1 MMLKKFVVLTIGL
14 QFRCSGPSI
23 VQFCLLLR
31 SSVDEQMGVWKAAGY
46 GRCWWSVINSGHQFG
61 TPRGWSS
68 IIQAPIPRHLSK
80 KHPTSKIV
88 TTADMQEMD
97 ILILGAGWTSTFLI
111 PLLKARNLT
120 YAATSTTGREG
131 TIKFKFD
138 PSETDP
144 TYFKTLPAA
153 RNILITFPLTEKGQA
168 HRLVWSYNFTHQ
180 RLSRNAR
187 YLQLGSTGIW
197 QIDQKNTWVDRHSPY
212 NKENARA
219 IAEDELISMDGCV
232 LNLAG
237 LWGGERQPKN
247 WVGRVATTKEQV
259 KSKKSLHL
267 IHGEDVARAILAI
280 FEKWE
285 QSKASGSRWMLTD
298 GQVYCWWS
306 LMAGWAKEGKHV
318 DEEPSKQSRWVYELM
333 EEEGVKALP
342 RDMETL
348 GRCYDS
354 RDFWKTFDLTPL
366 RSRI

>member
-1 MMLKKFVVLTIGL
+1 M
-14 QFRCSGPSI
+14 P
-23 VQFCLLLR
+23 
-31 SSVDEQMGVWKAAGY
+31 
-46 GRCWWSVINSGHQFG
+46 
-61 TPRGWSS
+61 
-68 IIQAPIPRHLSK
+68 HLMK
-80 KHPTSKIV
+80 LDVEANT
-88 TTADMQEMD
+88 MQEMD
-97 ILILGAGWTSTFLI
+97 VLILGAGWTSTFLI

-120 YAATSTTGREG
+120 YAATTTTGRDG

-144 TYFKTLPAA
+144 SYFKTLPAA
-153 RNILITFPLTEKGQA
+153 RNVLITFPLNEKGQS

-180 RLSRNAR
+180 RSGSNVR

-197 QIDQKNTWVDRHSPY
+197 QIDQEATWVDRHSLY

-219 IAEDELISMDGCV
+219 ISEDELMSMGGCV

-237 LWGGERQPKN
+237 LWGGERQPRG
-247 WVGRVATTKEQV
+247 WVGRVATTKDQV

-280 FEKWE
+280 FDKWE
-285 QSKASGSRWMLTD
+285 QAKASGSRWMLTD

-306 LMAGWAKEGKHV
+306 LMIGWAKEGKDV
-318 DEEPSKQSRWVYELM
+318 DQEPSKQSRWVYELM
-333 EEEGVKALP
+333 EEENVKALP

-354 RDFWKTFDLTPL
+354 REFWKTFGLTPL